1 MSEGLPPEEKPEPVP
16 APESAEQTGETDA
29 SPDASPDEDTEG
41 TEEGTR
47 SGRRATIMIVAAAV
61 VVLVAIGVGIYLVA
75 MSGEEDVAAD
85 PAPPKIT
92 GVSPSQPPSS
102 EPLPS
107 RPVSSPPATKTPPRP
122 ADRNVAAA
130 RTAAEQAATAINERD
145 VKAMKQLSCDPS
157 TVGSVEAFPPEA
169 TARLAENPQISGD
182 KATAQIELSISGSEP
197 TVVPLPMEKRGGKW
211 CVP

>member
-1 MSEGLPPEEKPEPVP
+1 MSEGLPPEKPAP
-16 APESAEQTGETDA
+16 APEPENTARNENAED
-29 SPDASPDEDTEG
+29 
-41 TEEGTR
+41 R
-47 SGRRATIMIVAAAV
+47 SGRRTTIMIVAAAV

-85 PAPPKIT
+85 PAQPTIT
-92 GVSPSQPPSS
+92 GASPTRPPSS
-102 EPLPS
+102 APLPS
-107 RPVSSPPATKTPPRP
+107 RPVSSPPATKTPPKP

-145 VKAMKQLSCDPS
+145 IEAMKQLSCDPS

-169 TARLAENPQISGD
+169 TARLAENPQITGD